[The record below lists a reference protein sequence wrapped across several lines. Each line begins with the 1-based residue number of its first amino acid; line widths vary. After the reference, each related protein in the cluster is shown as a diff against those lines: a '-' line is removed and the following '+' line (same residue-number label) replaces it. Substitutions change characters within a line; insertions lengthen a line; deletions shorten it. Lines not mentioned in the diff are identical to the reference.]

1 MAWARPLCCAAS
13 PDRRSLAPGRSLTG
27 AVCAS
32 GSVRGAGR
40 SRYLARSDHD
50 RSDSARAAGG
60 GAGNEF
66 VENRP
71 RAGHV
76 GIARRDAGAE
86 LSELSG
92 GWQRPTLIA
101 RVWVTDPDVLL
112 LDEPTNHLD
121 NQRLE
126 VLENW
131 INHATEGVA
140 MVIASHDRQFLDG
153 CTNRTLFLR
162 QDESR
167 LYAHPFSRARALLAD
182 DDAARE
188 AKLARDTKEA
198 DRLRRGAGHLRN
210 VGINSGS
217 DVWLKKSKQLAG
229 RAEAI
234 EQSLRPLVPTRTG
247 EIRLTNRGTHAKVL
261 VALEDVPVATPDG
274 TTLFRTGTMRIF
286 QRDRIVVTGAN
297 GVGKS
302 VFVRLPRRAMEG
314 ETIAGINVTP
324 SVVTGYID
332 QQMSQLPS
340 AETLLDFVA
349 GRFRVGDQRGVSLLA
364 GAGFDFDARRRP
376 IAQLSPGQK
385 ARPGLLAPRLTEP
398 NFYLMDE
405 PTNHVDIAGQ
415 ERLEAELLA
424 HEATACWFRT
434 TGSLSARS
442 ARGFFASRAG
452 GSSRLRDLSQCRP
465 DLREAGK
472 IRGTLFHERGERF
485 GRLGRGHVCAKQFQF
500 FADAAWQVRLAAAH
514 ELFGLTDRLRRQ
526 RGEPSRQRMGRV
538 HQFGIVNDL
547 IDETGGERRLRVHRI
562 AQKQHRA
569 GSLMAEQLRE
579 QQRTSGLR
587 HQAETGERH
596 DEPRRAG
603 GDD

>member
-1 MAWARPLCCAAS
+1 MSLIHSRGVGIISPRPLFQNLDLTIHAT
-13 PDRRSLAPGRSLTG
+13 DRIGLI
-27 AVCAS
+27 
-32 GSVRGAGR
+32 AGNGMGKTTLLR
-40 SRYLARSDHD
+40 CLARQVEP
-50 RSDSARAAGG
+50 AAGEITYRRG
-60 GAGNEF
+60 LRVGF
-66 VENRP
+66 VEQDVPVTLLDLTMTEAIR
-71 RAGHV
+71 RALPVAERETHSWKIGLV
-76 GIARRDAGAE
+76 LDMLETPGAMRDRK

-92 GWQRPTLIA
+92 GWQRLALIA

-121 NQRLE
+121 SQRLE

-188 AKLARDTKEA
+188 SKLARDTKEA
-198 DRLRRGAGHLRN
+198 DRLRRSAGHLRN

-234 EQSLRPLVPTRTG
+234 EQSLRPLARTRTG

-261 VALEDVPVATPDG
+261 IALEDVPVATPDG
-274 TTLFRTGTMRIF
+274 TALFRTGTMRIF

-302 VFVRLPRRAMEG
+302 VFVRLLRRAMDG

-332 QQMSQLPS
+332 QQMSQLPA

-349 GRFRVGDQRGVSLLA
+349 GQFRVGDQRGVSLLA
-364 GAGFDFDARRRP
+364 GAGFDFDTRRRP
-376 IAQLSPGQK
+376 IARLSPGQK
-385 ARPGLLAPRLTEP
+385 ARLGLLALRLTEP

-415 ERLEAELLA
+415 ERLEAEILA
-424 HEATACWFRT
+424 HEATCVLVSHDR
-434 TGSLSARS
+434 
-442 ARGFFASRAG
+442 FFVRAIG
-452 GSSRLRDLSQCRP
+452 TRFLRI
-465 DLREAGK
+465 EG
-472 IRGTLFHERGERF
+472 
-485 GRLGRGHVCAKQFQF
+485 GRLI
-500 FADAAWQVRLAAAH
+500 
-514 ELFGLTDRLRRQ
+514 ETEGL
-526 RGEPSRQRMGRV
+526 V
-538 HQFGIVNDL
+538 
-547 IDETGGERRLRVHRI
+547 
-562 AQKQHRA
+562 
-569 GSLMAEQLRE
+569 
-579 QQRTSGLR
+579 
-587 HQAETGERH
+587 
-596 DEPRRAG
+596 
-603 GDD
+603 